1 MKKVITILAL
11 LATTAGAWA
20 DEGDS
25 SSTTTIKMYDSSG
38 NMVTAELDSVGTYSA
53 DGNTYASDNDT
64 QYSCFYAVPTDSTL
78 TLTFVNHNN
87 GANSNSWE
95 NFEVGVTPDSAKND
109 NARYLFLRSDGNG
122 WSKSYDGPNVAQAG
136 FDYLTYASDM
146 DGASVTVKVANDND
160 TATVTTIAVSADQ
173 TRTMVQ
179 QIPIWVEKDSTLRV
193 YLTVEDALLTNI
205 KSSLADGYDTSTPL
219 SAAPSYVLDEDFER
233 TTAGCLQ
240 ISNSGWWSFL
250 SSEYQLTPDSTV
262 TLEFNNYS
270 RCENQ
275 DDNFVVVLTND
286 ASEQWRDNNGYKE
299 YYLLHAPGTC
309 AIYNDA
315 SATTITTYN
324 MDSTL
329 FSTDNSPMNGARIKV
344 KAAYNKDGTV
354 TLTTT
359 ATNDDYEYV
368 IAQQVKVT
376 LPSSETSGKLRMF
389 LTVYNSY
396 IDSLSSSKTE
406 GVDTLIEGVTT
417 KDYIVG
423 GYESSMLS
431 NSACAIGFNTI
442 YTCAYQVP
450 EEFALTLNFTNNNV
464 GDGADTWDNFILYV
478 VSDADSYTELVVLR
492 ADHVYGTSGSLVAG
506 DGGGLWGDKTTKTS
520 DYSIVTTDSTT
531 FDQAAF
537 KRAIQGASVEAVVVN
552 RGDSIN
558 ITITTISADTK
569 TTIVQKLTATSS
581 DSYTLGGNIRVMLSQ
596 EDAFLSD
603 ITSSLSYVRTVTAEG
618 AYGTICLPYAATT
631 DSATVYEVVG
641 YSTENDTPKDLY
653 LQEVDSMEAGKG
665 YVFMSSKAGDIE
677 FVLSGSKVSEAVS
690 GALVGNLS
698 SDTVTVDSVNYILTI
713 DTYGNYVWGKG
724 EGNKVGQYKAYL
736 NLSNIQSTTTAKAG
750 WIKMSLLTDGSDG
763 STGIREITTEEESAT
778 EDDVIYNLSGM
789 RVTNPQKGIYIKNG
803 KKYIIK

>member
-20 DEGDS
+20 DDDGS

-38 NMVTAELDSVGTYSA
+38 NVVTEELDSVGTYSA
-53 DGNTYASDNDT
+53 DGKTYASDNDT
-64 QYSCFYAVPTDSTL
+64 QYSCFYAVPTDCTL

-95 NFEVGVTPDSAKND
+95 NFEVGVTPDSAKNVD
-109 NARYLFLRSDGNG
+109 ARYLFLRSDGNG
-122 WSKSYDGPNVAQAG
+122 WSKSYHGPNVAQAG

-146 DGASVTVKVANDND
+146 NGASVTVKVANDND
-160 TATVTTIAVSADQ
+160 TAMVTTIAVSADQ

-193 YLTVEDALLTNI
+193 YLTVEDALLTGI
-205 KSSLADGYDTSTPL
+205 ESSLADGYDTSTGL
-219 SAAPSYVLDEDFER
+219 SDAPSYVLDEDFER

-240 ISNSGWWSFL
+240 ISNSGWWSFH
-250 SSEYQLTPDSTV
+250 SSDYQLTPDSTV

-286 ASEQWRDNNGYKE
+286 ANEQWRDNNGYKE

-376 LPSSETSGKLRMF
+376 LPTSETSGKLRMF

-423 GYESSMLS
+423 GYENSMLS
-431 NSACAIGFNTI
+431 NSACAIGFKTI

-450 EEFALTLNFTNNNV
+450 EEFALTLNFINKHNST
-464 GDGADTWDNFILYV
+464 AASYENFITYVYSDSSKTSELY
-478 VSDADSYTELVVLR
+478 VLR
-492 ADHVYGTSGSLVAG
+492 ADYIYINDTLRT
-506 DGGGLWGDKTTKTS
+506 DGGGNGLWGSATTKKVS
-520 DYSIVTTDSTT
+520 CSVTGVDVLTDSI
-531 FDQAAF
+531 FD
-537 KRAIQGASVEAVVVN
+537 KVLQGASVETVVVYT
-552 RGDSIN
+552 RDTLF
-558 ITITTISADTK
+558 ITNTISNTIDGSEIV
-569 TTIVQKLTATSS
+569 IVQEATGIGGLPETV
-581 DSYTLGGNIRVMLSQ
+581 YVALGQ
-596 EDAFLSD
+596 EYAFLSD
-603 ITSSLSYVRTVTAEG
+603 ITSSLSYMRSVTAEG

-641 YSTENDTPKDLY
+641 YSTENGTPKDLY
-653 LQEVDSMEAGKG
+653 LQKVDSMEAGKG

-698 SDTVTVDSVNYILTI
+698 SDSLTVDSCNYILTTSTSE
-713 DTYGNYVWGKG
+713 DGTTSYVWGKG
-724 EGNKVGQYKAYL
+724 SENYIRMYRAYL
-736 NLSNIQSTTTAKAG
+736 NLDNITTTTAKAG

-763 STGIREITTEEESAT
+763 STGIREIATEEESAT